1 MVDHQ
6 MWWDVALFLLA
17 GYYHF
22 YVFMLV
28 TSTLFKVQDEA
39 SRIGRGHVICE
50 SAGSRVPLACFN
62 LCIITREGY
71 SNRRHPAV

>member
-28 TSTLFKVQDEA
+28 TSLFKVQDEA